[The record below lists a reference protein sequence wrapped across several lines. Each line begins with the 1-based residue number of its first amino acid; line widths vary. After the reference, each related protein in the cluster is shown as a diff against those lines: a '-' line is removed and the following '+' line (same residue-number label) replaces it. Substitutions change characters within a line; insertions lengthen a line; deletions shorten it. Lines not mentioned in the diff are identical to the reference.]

1 MAYSGTDLSGLCAG
15 SKENST
21 TTNKKD
27 NFIKIGLIADVH
39 LCKTQYGNNNRR
51 EQIKN
56 SLISYIRNANA
67 TGVKTILCAGDFLD
81 SNNPGV
87 DIVVR
92 DIPEIDNVLKELRMR
107 MYITKG
113 NHDNVEPSWYSI
125 IPNAVG
131 KEKKYGIFPV
141 KDEEVFKTPEGIT
154 VRGYDYGHKD
164 RLKFLAKD
172 PSTFMPPTDIVMF
185 HGAVTDWIGF
195 PSDHAVA
202 LSEFALD
209 EDPANCPRIVLIGDT
224 HVSRYAMNKV
234 HETMFVS
241 PGSVDVMS
249 KTDAQYGIVGRY
261 AAFNPHNH
269 LDFYLGDVFYEHTI
283 VLFYSINCMDD
294 IDMIDKEIEQ
304 QVDAIKKLGLIMFID
319 YNPKLDKVSPKIYSI
334 LDRFDLWDY
343 TNLRMKPQKQTE
355 DDKVDKLIE
364 NARTIKESP
373 AEFYRTHKKDFFSDD
388 IDKDVDTLCCSILN
402 PSDDSKRAL
411 TNFVQTRL
419 GTEVV

>member
-1 MAYSGTDLSGLCAG
+1 MAYSGTDLGALCAG
-15 SKENST
+15 SKKTST
-21 TTNKKD
+21 TSSKKD

-56 SLISYIRNANA
+56 SLISYIRNANE

-92 DIPEIDNVLKELRMR
+92 DIPEIDSILQELRMR

-125 IPNAVG
+125 IPTAAG

-154 VRGYDYGHKD
+154 VRGYDYGHKE

-172 PSTFMPPTDIVMF
+172 PSTFMPPVDIVMF

-209 EDPANCPRIVLIGDT
+209 EDPANCPRVILIGDT
-224 HVSRYAMNKV
+224 HVSRYNMNKV

-249 KTDAQYGIVGRY
+249 KTDAQNGIFGRY
-261 AAFNPHNH
+261 VAFNPNDH
-269 LDFYLGDVFYEHTI
+269 LDFYLGDIFYEHTL
-283 VLFYSINCMDD
+283 VMLPSINCIFD
-294 IDMIDKEIEQ
+294 IDMLEKEIEK
-304 QVDAIKKLGLIMFID
+304 QVDAIKKLGLILFID
-319 YNPKLDKVSPKIYSI
+319 YNPKLDKVAPKVYSI
-334 LDRFDLWDY
+334 LDKFDLWNY
-343 TNLRMKPQKQTE
+343 TNLRMKPQKQSE
-355 DDKVDKLIE
+355 EEGVDKLIE

-373 AEFYRTHKKDFFSDD
+373 AEFFKTHKDDFFHETM
-388 IDKDVDTLCCSILN
+388 DKDLDNLCCSILN
-402 PSDDSKRAL
+402 PNEDSKRAL
-411 TNFVQTRL
+411 NNFVQNRL